1 MLRAW
6 LLTIDILIGIRLVKL
21 PQQEQSDKLN
31 RHLDQNKE

>member
-21 PQQEQSDKLN
+21 PQQEQSELN
-31 RHLDQNKE
+31 RHLNQNKE